1 MKKFNIKLSSFLL
14 IIMLLISG
22 CSNNNTV
29 TPPENTTPSNTSTL
43 FDSSPIT
50 ASFLQ
55 GIPSGLWYMLSN
67 GISESLNNSY
77 KGSILHITPGA
88 SASNSIR
95 ISENMAEFGL
105 THSNIAFEASKGI
118 GAFDKSMD
126 NLASVASF
134 YPSPCQM
141 IVLSELEASTLQEV
155 IDKKIKL
162 RMSIGNSGG
171 SSEEAFLRIIESYG
185 ITKEAMEE
193 WGCTFTNKG
202 MDDSSK
208 MFSDG
213 LLNSIFITASA
224 PAPIITENAIN
235 KKINLIEFDQIN
247 INSVCEKYGYNIIE
261 IAGNTY
267 DFRDSPIVSFAANT
281 ILATSTD
288 VSDELVYKMTK
299 AIHENLNYLKS
310 IHAALKPMTE
320 ESILENLGVP
330 LHPGA
335 KMYYQEAGLL
345 N

>member
-1 MKKFNIKLSSFLL
+1 
-14 IIMLLISG
+14 
-22 CSNNNTV
+22 
-29 TPPENTTPSNTSTL
+29 
-43 FDSSPIT
+43 
-50 ASFLQ
+50 
-55 GIPSGLWYMLSN
+55 MLSN
-67 GISESLNNSY
+67 GLSESLNNSY

-95 ISENMAEFGL
+95 VSENVAEFGL

-126 NLASVASF
+126 NLASIASF

-141 IVLSELEASTLQEV
+141 VVVSELEIATFQEI
-155 IDKKIKL
+155 IDKKVKL
-162 RMSIGNSGG
+162 RMSIGSSGG
-171 SSEEAFLRIIESYG
+171 SSEEAFLRIIASYG
-185 ITKEAMEE
+185 ITKNDMEE

-235 KKINLIEFDQIN
+235 KKINLVEFDQIN
-247 INSVCEKYGYNIIE
+247 INSLCEKHGYNIIE

-267 DFRDSPIVSFAANT
+267 DFRDTPITSFAANT

-288 VSDELVYKMTK
+288 IPDEIVYKMTR
-299 AIHENLNYLKS
+299 AIHENLDYLKS

-335 KMYYQEAGLL
+335 EMYYKEAGIIK
-345 N
+345 